1 MGSDVSNP
9 DDIGSELDDLI
20 TSVDAMRWTPPPT
33 DEAATE
39 ELTLN
44 GSTRWMPT
52 DCKERFDALYESID
66 AFAGAVNERMDTFAT
81 RIENAFAEA
90 PPPRHRG

>member
-9 DDIGSELDDLI
+9 VDDLNLNAS
-20 TSVDAMRWTPPPT
+20 TS
-33 DEAATE
+33 
-39 ELTLN
+39 
-44 GSTRWMPT
+44 WMPT

-66 AFAGAVNERMDTFAT
+66 AFAGAVNERMDSFAT
-81 RIENAFAEA
+81 RIENAFTEA